1 MLASSSIW
9 RKSRV
14 LPHPTPALFPFGSI
28 SLLNYTI
35 LDQPWSSGSEVRSVQ
50 FSSVAQLH
58 LTLCDPTGCRMP
70 GFPVLHHLPEFA
82 HTRVH
87 RVEDA
92 VQPPA
97 IKAMK

>member
-1 MLASSSIW
+1 ML
-9 RKSRV
+9 RV
-14 LPHPTPALFPFGSI
+14 FEGLWILPGVKAHATLDLNLRLFSY
-28 SLLNYTI
+28 SQTSHC
-35 LDQPWSSGSEVRSVQ
+35 WC
-50 FSSVAQLH
+50 SVAQLH